1 MNKLLLSGTVSALVL
16 LPLPAEAQSPDENAS
31 SLFEAFLSENG
42 EDIDG
47 CFDEL
52 VELQSGP
59 YGPDL
64 KSGVPTV
71 PKRVL
76 IAVDAS
82 GSMAGAAGNQSKME
96 AAKVAVESFHGS
108 LPKAIEVGL
117 VAFGH
122 TGDNKESGRERSCK
136 GVEVLAPV
144 GSNPETISAQLKG
157 LSATGWTPLA
167 AAIETAGTELEASD
181 IEGEQVVYVVSDGEE
196 TCGGD
201 PVAAARTLNEGD
213 IRAIVNII
221 GLDLPAA
228 DREALE
234 AVAGAGGGVFE
245 AVSDGNEL
253 FAALGAQARNI
264 GEMTRVRAMS
274 GHATRANNA
283 AVGGAM
289 LRVNTCVAGI
299 VTRENRQF
307 RAWRQTLRDRDVP
320 REILDELDQMR
331 RERHDEARVHAR
343 NMSEIL
349 KTRNDTANEEI
360 RKGRDAA
367 EEAYDTMK
375 EATDN

>member
-1 MNKLLLSGTVSALVL
+1 
-16 LPLPAEAQSPDENAS
+16 
-31 SLFEAFLSENG
+31 
-42 EDIDG
+42 
-47 CFDEL
+47 
-52 VELQSGP
+52 
-59 YGPDL
+59 
-64 KSGVPTV
+64 
-71 PKRVL
+71 
-76 IAVDAS
+76 
-82 GSMAGAAGNQSKME
+82 
-96 AAKVAVESFHGS
+96 
-108 LPKAIEVGL
+108 
-117 VAFGH
+117 
-122 TGDNKESGRERSCK
+122 
-136 GVEVLAPV
+136 
-144 GSNPETISAQLKG
+144 
-157 LSATGWTPLA
+157 
-167 AAIETAGTELEASD
+167 
-181 IEGEQVVYVVSDGEE
+181 
-196 TCGGD
+196 
-201 PVAAARTLNEGD
+201 
-213 IRAIVNII
+213 
-221 GLDLPAA
+221 
-228 DREALE
+228 
-234 AVAGAGGGVFE
+234 
-245 AVSDGNEL
+245 
-253 FAALGAQARNI
+253 LGAQARNI